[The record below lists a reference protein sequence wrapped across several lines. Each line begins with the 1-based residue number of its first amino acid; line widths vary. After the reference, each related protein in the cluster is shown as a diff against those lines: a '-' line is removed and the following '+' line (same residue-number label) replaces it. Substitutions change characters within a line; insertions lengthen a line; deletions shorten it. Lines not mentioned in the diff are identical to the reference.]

1 MSEGTEEGILR
12 IGELSRRTGVSPD
25 TLRAWERRY
34 GVLRPQR
41 TAGGFRL
48 YTRADEA
55 RIREMQALLAE
66 GLAPAEAARRAVE
79 SSERGPRV
87 AAAPGGDPIADLR
100 DALEGFDG
108 GAANAAIDRVM
119 GSLGLG
125 SVLSHVI
132 LPYLRD
138 LGDRW
143 AAGEISVAQ
152 EHFASGVIRA
162 RLAEFSRGWDEGEG
176 PRVLLAC
183 APAEQHDL
191 GLLCFGLAMRERG
204 WRVTMLGA
212 DTPVATIA
220 ETAQRLRPAVCVIA
234 ATVRERLAAHEEDLR
249 HLAGITALVLAG
261 PGATRDVARRVG
273 ARIETGDPV
282 SVARRLTTTA
292 GDTPAAASTA

>member
-1 MSEGTEEGILR
+1 MSEETEEGILR

-55 RIREMQALLAE
+55 RIREMQGLLAE

-79 SSERGPRV
+79 ASDRAPR
-87 AAAPGGDPIADLR
+87 AAASSGDPIADLR
-100 DALEGFDG
+100 DALEGFDA
-108 GAANAAIDRVM
+108 GAADAALDRVM
-119 GSLGLG
+119 DSLGLD

-143 AAGEISVAQ
+143 AAGEVSVAQ

-162 RLAEFSRGWDEGEG
+162 RLAEGSRGWDEGGG

-183 APAEQHDL
+183 APEEQHDL

-212 DTPVATIA
+212 DTPVTTIA
-220 ETAQRLRPAVCVIA
+220 ETAQRLRPEVCVIA
-234 ATVRERLAAHEEDLR
+234 ATFRERLAAHEEDLR
-249 HLAGITALVLAG
+249 RLAAMTALVLAG
-261 PGATRDVARRVG
+261 PGATRDVARQVG

-282 SVARRLTTTA
+282 SVARRLTETA
-292 GDTPAAASTA
+292 GDAPTEAASTA